1 MQPRP
6 APHGAKINPPRPPRL
21 ESRAQQ
27 FERHSAEAFAALQL
41 AAMDAIDTVR
51 LIAGAVEMLEASTTI
66 DPDERTSIV
75 ARLQEVPAMR
85 AERAAAT
92 TQKRTRADRWPD

>member
-6 APHGAKINPPRPPRL
+6 APPGAKINPPRP

-41 AAMDAIDTVR
+41 AAMDAMMDAIDTVR

-92 TQKRTRADRWPD
+92 RNHAKEDQG

>member
-1 MQPRP
+1 MKPRP
-6 APHGAKINPPRPPRL
+6 APTGAKINPPRP

-66 DPDERTSIV
+66 DPDELTSIV

-92 TQKRTRADRWPD
+92 RKHAKEDQG